1 MSISRE
7 ELNNYYNKVN
17 SLVDDYVEKWKI
29 RPSQL
34 KRYFKPGSE
43 NFNRLIERS
52 GISNYNGAKQILI
65 DVLDDR
71 LAEEQDGVI
80 TFESFKLYE
89 SSEFKYSSVR
99 ECLYRGINRAD
110 ITMEKS
116 LADYFDT
123 NLGDID
129 IVDAEKHIFSI
140 NDWQGDNL
148 QVVVYSSDEVET
160 ILGNLVDFIFE
171 DLMQKKIEIISNISL
186 NVSSLISDDSAKEE
200 IRGKIDKMKIDL
212 ITEIIGSGFN
222 YETKSGKFHL
232 WVN

>member
-160 ILGNLVDFIFE
+160 ILDNLVDFIFE
-171 DLMQKKIEIISNISL
+171 ELMQKKIEIISNISL